1 MTIRIKLD
9 FSDVSDRDGI
19 WMLIDETFTTI
30 SDVEKH
36 IVSTQRW
43 LEGRNSISLFLKE
56 YNLPSDESVLVL
68 QSDDLVKVKYSRF
81 MSDRRH
87 TNTNI
92 ESSPNSLV
100 PYSPS
105 SSTCSSLHST
115 SSQVKPPSLA
125 LEQADLSS
133 FPSSVNPSAIVSFT
147 NKDRASASVNLTQ
160 DMNCSSRR
168 EQTFITDLTN
178 SGDNPSRDDH
188 DKIPASR
195 NQSKSAL
202 ESSFVSGGT
211 AHWNIVPSG
220 MEESPAESD
229 GDLVDFG
236 EYNNKDDENYVKV
249 TGSIQEEA
257 QEVET
262 SSKILKDLPQ
272 PNHLVSETQV
282 SELRLSQNCLEICEI
297 DMGALEEAKKRR
309 IDLIRKRLGVYGEFW
324 VENKKYDDGC
334 LYYEGGTPERM
345 WLYPWT
351 DGLDDLNH
359 YIQVNSCQIKAL
371 RSFYLYFNRKWKLA
385 S

>member
-1 MTIRIKLD
+1 MTIIRIKLD

-30 SDVEKH
+30 NDVEKH

-43 LEGRNSISLFLKE
+43 LEGRTFISLFLKE

-68 QSDDLVKVKYSRF
+68 QSDDLVKVKYSRS
-81 MSDRRH
+81 MSDPKH
-87 TNTNI
+87 TNTQ
-92 ESSPNSLV
+92 SSPISLV

-105 SSTCSSLHST
+105 SSTCSLELDST
-115 SSQVKPPSLA
+115 SSQVKPTSLA
-125 LEQADLSS
+125 LQQADLSS
-133 FPSSVNPSAIVSFT
+133 FPSSVNPSAIVSLT
-147 NKDRASASVNLTQ
+147 DKDRASASVNLTQ
-160 DMNCSSRR
+160 DQDYSSRR
-168 EQTFITDLTN
+168 EGTFITDLTN
-178 SGDNPSRDDH
+178 SEDNPSRDDH
-188 DKIPASR
+188 DKVPASH

-220 MEESPAESD
+220 MEEGPAELD
-229 GDLVDFG
+229 EDLVDFG
-236 EYNNKDDENYVKV
+236 EDDENNVKE
-249 TGSIQEEA
+249 TGSIQKEA

-262 SSKILKDLPQ
+262 CSKIWKNQTLPQ
-272 PNHLVSETQV
+272 PNLLVSEKEV
-282 SELRLSQNCLEICEI
+282 SELRLNQNCLEICEI

-309 IDLIRKRLGVYGEFW
+309 IELIRKRLGVYGEFW
-324 VENKKYDDGC
+324 EENKKYDDGC

-371 RSFYLYFNRKWKLA
+371 KL
-385 S
+385 